1 MFVLRP
7 LRFTLEGHF
16 KLMNMNP
23 AVTAPSV
30 SAVLADFANMVP
42 ECLLAETLQEISEV
56 HVRIKHLS

>member
-1 MFVLRP
+1 
-7 LRFTLEGHF
+7 
-16 KLMNMNP
+16 MNMNP